1 MCNMKGVNFIKKKK
15 GIKKGLAIIFVYFL
29 VFMYCFMLSD
39 TVERLEVKEMNDN
52 YNVVMKIDK

>member
-1 MCNMKGVNFIKKKK
+1 MKLKK

-39 TVERLEVKEMNDN
+39 TVERLEVKEINDN

>member
-1 MCNMKGVNFIKKKK
+1 MKLKK
-15 GIKKGLAIIFVYFL
+15 GIKKGLTIIFVYFL

-39 TVERLEVKEMNDN
+39 SVERLEEKESIND